1 MRFSGTVKEQLQKRL
16 GITVKEEKENLIS
29 YEQEIFN
36 HAMVCRDGYQKY
48 IAQFQTNNGEIAF
61 FDFVAKGTCQMFM
74 SRMVDAHLKG
84 FYFLRL
90 EEEQMHDKNLDIV
103 SFYEN
108 SEKEN
113 SVIFDDYYIL
123 ETMLT
128 SPMPSVIY
136 FDENGSPVYAEETR
150 SKADIECFQKAQNG
164 ILDYFK
170 TYLKICPD
178 SQLIENKKLD
188 EVLLALIHRVSIE
201 DKTFLNLKVEDS
213 FFNRMTEMPSLI

>member
-1 MRFSGTVKEQLQKRL
+1 
-16 GITVKEEKENLIS
+16 
-29 YEQEIFN
+29 
-36 HAMVCRDGYQKY
+36 
-48 IAQFQTNNGEIAF
+48 
-61 FDFVAKGTCQMFM
+61 
-74 SRMVDAHLKG
+74 
-84 FYFLRL
+84 
-90 EEEQMHDKNLDIV
+90 
-103 SFYEN
+103 
-108 SEKEN
+108 
-113 SVIFDDYYIL
+113 
-123 ETMLT
+123 
-128 SPMPSVIY
+128 MPSVIY